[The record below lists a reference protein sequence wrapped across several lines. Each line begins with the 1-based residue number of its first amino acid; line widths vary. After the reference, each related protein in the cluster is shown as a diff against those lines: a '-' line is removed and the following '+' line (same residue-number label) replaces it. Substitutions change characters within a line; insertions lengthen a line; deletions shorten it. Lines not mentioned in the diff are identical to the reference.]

1 MKKRNFLLSILL
13 ITGLSVF
20 AQQNSSVQQI
30 PANVKNKF
38 MSTYP
43 NASNVTWEQ
52 SGGYFIP
59 VFTNNNA
66 VTKLLL
72 DLKGT
77 LIHTSVQIPATALPA
92 AVSSYISANYV
103 GQNINE
109 ADKLTM
115 FNGATRYE
123 VVVGGADMLFD
134 SNGAFIKL
142 ASGPLKQ

>member
-1 MKKRNFLLSILL
+1 MKKRNLLLGILL
-13 ITGLSVF
+13 IAGITVF

-30 PANVKNKF
+30 PANVKNKL
-38 MSTYP
+38 MSIYP

-66 VTKLLL
+66 VTKLLI

-77 LIHTSVQIPATALPA
+77 LVHTSVQIPATALPA
-92 AVSSYISANYV
+92 AVASYISTNYV

-115 FNGATRYE
+115 FNGSTRYE
-123 VVVGGADMLFD
+123 VIVGAVDMLFD
-134 SNGAFIKL
+134 SNGSFIKL
-142 ASGPLKQ
+142 SSGPLKQ